1 MKLSLFSI
9 LIALIVTVYTTD
21 FTAHT
26 DKETERINQSQQMD
40 QKQLRHVVL
49 FKFKESSSEE
59 DINEVEE
66 AFSALPDKI
75 SEIKDYEWGTN
86 NSPEGINKGFTHCF
100 LVTFE
105 SEEDRSVYL
114 PHPAHKAFIEVLEPH
129 LDDVLVVDYWAKD
142 E

>member
-9 LIALIVTVYTTD
+9 LIAIAITAYTTD
-21 FTAHT
+21 FTAQAE
-26 DKETERINQSQQMD
+26 KESENINQSQQME

-75 SEIKDYEWGTN
+75 SEIQDYEWGTN
-86 NSPEGINKGFTHCF
+86 NSPEGLNKGFTHCF
-100 LVTFE
+100 FVTFE

-114 PHPAHKAFIEVLEPH
+114 PHPAHQNFIEVLEPH
-129 LDDVLVVDYWAKD
+129 MEDVLVIDYWAKD
-142 E
+142 Q